1 MILSFLIGAGV
12 VVVTV
17 VFGLSAIL
25 IAPFNPSGNLAH
37 WFARWW
43 SRTLLQ
49 MALIRVHLHG
59 LENIPQDRVCVLV
72 SNHASAADIPI
83 LFGNLPFQFR
93 VIAKD
98 TLFRIPILGWCMSLA
113 GYINIDRS
121 NPRKAVKSLKRAA
134 QKLRSGLP
142 VLVFPEGTR
151 TRTGQLLPFK
161 GGAFLVAIEA
171 GVPVIPIG
179 ILGSYDILVKGSS
192 KIRFGIE
199 IHVHIGAPIP
209 TQGYRSKDRDRLA
222 ELAQIAVSCCLQK
235 APPGIGSSDSPS
247 G

>member
-1 MILSFLIGAGV
+1 MLLSFFLGIGI

-17 VFGLSAIL
+17 VFGLSAMIL
-25 IAPFNPSGNLAH
+25 APFNPSGDLAH

-43 SRTLLQ
+43 SRTLLKI
-49 MALIRVHLHG
+49 ARIPVHVHG
-59 LENIPQDRVCVLV
+59 MEHLPEDRACVLV

-98 TLFRIPILGWCMSLA
+98 SLFRIPILGWCMRLA
-113 GYINIDRS
+113 GYINIDRT
-121 NPRKAVKSLKRAA
+121 NARKAVKSLKRAA

-151 TRTGQLLPFK
+151 TKTGGLQPFK

-179 ILGSYDILVKGSS
+179 IQGSFDILVTGSRKVRS
-192 KIRFGIE
+192 GVE
-199 IHVHIGAPIP
+199 IHVRIGAPIA
-209 TQGYRSKDRDRLA
+209 TQGFRSKDRDSLA
-222 ELAQIAVSCCLQK
+222 ELAHLAVADCLM
-235 APPGIGSSDSPS
+235 ATAAGVGGSHNPS

>member
-1 MILSFLIGAGV
+1 MILSFLIGFGV

-17 VFGLSAIL
+17 LFGLSAMIL
-25 IAPFNPSGNLAH
+25 APLNPSGDLAH

-43 SRTLLQ
+43 SRTLLR
-49 MALIRVHLHG
+49 MARIPVRLHG
-59 LENIPQDRVCVLV
+59 LEHIPEDHACVLV

-98 TLFRIPILGWCMSLA
+98 SLFRIPILGWCMSLA
-113 GYINIDRS
+113 GYINIDRT
-121 NPRKAVKSLKRAA
+121 NARKAVKSLKRAA
-134 QKLRSGLP
+134 QKLRAGLP

-151 TRTGQLLPFK
+151 TKTGELQPFK

-179 ILGSYDILVKGSS
+179 IQGSFDILVTGSR
-192 KIRFGIE
+192 KIRSGVE
-199 IHVHIGAPIP
+199 IHVRIGAPIA

-222 ELAQIAVSCCLQK
+222 ELAHQAVADCLQT
-235 APPGIGSSDSPS
+235 SDAGDVSARNPS